1 MGSLLLL
8 QLDAKQK
15 EILVQEKDLAPCC
28 RSASK
33 NHPSLNYCWRR
44 LRKYSKNTTRPC
56 DLALRD
62 TNHDLSGLSRFLNAP
77 FSNVM

>member
-8 QLDAKQK
+8 QLDAKQ
-15 EILVQEKDLAPCC
+15 EEVPG
-28 RSASK
+28 
-33 NHPSLNYCWRR
+33 LNYCWRR

-62 TNHDLSGLSRFLNAP
+62 TNRDLSGPSRFLNTP

>member
-8 QLDAKQK
+8 LLLDAK
-15 EILVQEKDLAPCC
+15 QEKDLAPRCQ
-28 RSASK
+28 SASK
-33 NHPSLNYCWRR
+33 NHPGLNYCWRR

-56 DLALRD
+56 DSTLRD
-62 TNHDLSGLSRFLNAP
+62 TNHNLSGPSRFLDTP